1 MPGFCLKSEGD
12 IQMSNKKTF
21 YKTTWFMWL
30 ALILFAPAGIV
41 LLWVYHKQYSK
52 NVKIILSAI
61 FAIFFIIEIIVGN
74 STDNTIQ
81 TANTPETTIIP
92 ANETVPEPTSKPD
105 TEPTPEQEQDEKID
119 VVLDV
124 SVNKN
129 NGKPIFTINTNLP
142 DETDLMLTLKGNKYT
157 GQTHA
162 IVENGVAVSEAFSS
176 KGKAISGKYTLSVS
190 MSEPKFQSDNVR
202 ATIGENGENMS
213 GKYVKTSDVNNS
225 KFINGDFDFSLSLP
239 KDVFDFSDYDEVYKD
254 IDISNLKIKYGELL
268 SVVYNDGTVVVKT
281 KIEPSYNNNATIAQN
296 YFNVA
301 DLVKNHGFN
310 TCKKLSYWAVADM
323 SDGTEGKCISFD
335 LNKKIIKE
343 LYNEN
348 IVENKLGEYTTDLW
362 ILPSLQN

>member
-52 NVKIILSAI
+52 NVKIILSVI

-105 TEPTPEQEQDEKID
+105 TKPTPEQKQDEKID

-157 GQTHA
+157 GQTHT

-202 ATIGENGENMS
+202 AAIGENGENIT
-213 GKYVKTSDVNNS
+213 GKYVKTSDINNS
-225 KFINGDFDFSLSLP
+225 KFINGDFNFSFKTTEKKKKKSNSKKEKLIKKYDNEIVVNCKLLLDRFVSNYKIPLATQLWTI
-239 KDVFDFSDYDEVYKD
+239 VNFDDKGAVMAITDITEKSTGNKEKTMIVLTPYIENDEMTGAKPHYVSIGDTVY
-254 IDISNLKIKYGELL
+254 G
-268 SVVYNDGTVVVKT
+268 NDGYCDDFFS
-281 KIEPSYNNNATIAQN
+281 KIQDILDAQ
-296 YFNVA
+296 
-301 DLVKNHGFN
+301 
-310 TCKKLSYWAVADM
+310 
-323 SDGTEGKCISFD
+323 
-335 LNKKIIKE
+335 
-343 LYNEN
+343 
-348 IVENKLGEYTTDLW
+348 
-362 ILPSLQN
+362 